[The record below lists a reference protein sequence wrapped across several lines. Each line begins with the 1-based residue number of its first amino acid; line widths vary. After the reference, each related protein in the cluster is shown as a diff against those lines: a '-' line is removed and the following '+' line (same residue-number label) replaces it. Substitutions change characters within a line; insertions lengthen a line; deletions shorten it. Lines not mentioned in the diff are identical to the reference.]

1 MKVLRLVLLV
11 CLIAMAATM
20 ANAVDFN
27 TGSYA
32 RSVGMGGAGLAL
44 TDQSTG
50 VNPASYA
57 TANSKLRFI
66 FPSIDMHT
74 QGASMSD
81 FQDRTDEIGD
91 SNLDEVVQLARDFGR
106 ERTTLNVSL
115 MTGIEGPLGVA
126 FEGEAEGLID
136 PSDGMKTWVN
146 AGLPTDPVA
155 VAALGLNPLTFANGT
170 TVAGTLLYAAPAV
183 SYGLGFD
190 SAEGDKIWVGTKVKW
205 LNSEVHSWNVN
216 SVVGAD
222 VQLEANE
229 LPVVEDDGLAADLG
243 IIIKPANSKVQWG
256 MVINNVVDPELNGV
270 DTPSMLSLGTA
281 YQPNSRMVI
290 AADFVNVNRAYNE
303 NPRLRFG
310 AEWKLTRSIALRGGY
325 TGDNFTCGFGAFG
338 MDFSFSSDSPA
349 MLSHALRF

>member
-1 MKVLRLVLLV
+1 MKVLRLFLLV
-11 CLIAMAATM
+11 CLLAMTATM
-20 ANAVDFN
+20 ANAVDVG

-44 TDQSTG
+44 TDQSIG
-50 VNPASYA
+50 ANPASYA
-57 TANSKLRFI
+57 TSRSNLRFI

-81 FQDRTDEIGD
+81 FQDRTDEVGD
-91 SNLDEVVQLARDFGR
+91 SSLDEVVQLARDFGR

-136 PSDGMKTWVN
+136 PSNGLKTWVN
-146 AGLPTDPVA
+146 AGLPTDPA
-155 VAALGLNPLTFANGT
+155 AIIALGLSPLTFANGT

-205 LNSEVHSWNVN
+205 LNSEVHSWTVN

-222 VQLEANE
+222 VTLEANE

-243 IIIKPANSKVQWG
+243 IIIRPANSKVQWG
-256 MVINNVVDPELNGV
+256 MVINNLVDPELNGV
-270 DTPSMLSLGTA
+270 DTPTMVSVGTA
-281 YQPNSRMVI
+281 YQMNSRFVA
-290 AADFVNVNRAYNE
+290 AADLVNINRAYNA

-310 AEWKLTRSIALRGGY
+310 AEWRMTKSIALRGGF
-325 TGDNFTCGFGAFG
+325 TGDNFTCGIGAFG

-349 MLSHALRF
+349 MLSQSLRF